1 MAPRINIPPV
11 TRILLIVLVALTFLY
26 NLARWRAI
34 DALPPAM
41 QVSRPDSPI
50 IPYLPLVP
58 SKVLYYPW
66 TLLTATF
73 VEQNIFTLLING
85 ATLFYGG
92 KYLERAWGSREF
104 GKFILAIS
112 LVPNVV
118 AVLIY
123 ITWSALQRGANPSR
137 SYASPLSN
145 RFRCY
150 THPY

>member
-26 NLARWRAI
+26 NLARWRVI
-34 DALPPAM
+34 DSMTPAM
-41 QVSRPDSPI
+41 QASSHESPV

-73 VEQNIFTLLING
+73 VEQNIFTLVING
-85 ATLFYGG
+85 ATLLYGG

-104 GKFILAIS
+104 GKFILAVS
-112 LVPNVV
+112 LIPNVV
-118 AVLIY
+118 AILIY
-123 ITWSALQRGANPSR
+123 ITWSTLSGATPPR
-137 SYASPLSN
+137 SYVLLLS
-145 RFRCY
+145 RRL
-150 THPY
+150 